1 MQELEPV
8 KQLPK
13 CFWCEKYCH
22 AECENLIYGDSYVAK
37 QDERECSCSCQYDNE
52 RVNFAL

>member
-22 AECENLIYGDSYVAK
+22 AECANLIYGDSYVAK